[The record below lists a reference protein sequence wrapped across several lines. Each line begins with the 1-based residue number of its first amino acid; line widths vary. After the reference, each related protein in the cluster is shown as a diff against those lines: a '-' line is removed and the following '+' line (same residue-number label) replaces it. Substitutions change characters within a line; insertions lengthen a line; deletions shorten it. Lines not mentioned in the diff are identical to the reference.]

1 MTEIK
6 TGVYTLYEFLDLHEA
21 IIDIRDEEKRQA
33 DEVERKSKF

>member
-21 IIDIRDEEKRQA
+21 IIDIKKEEYARA
-33 DEVERKSKF
+33 EASK